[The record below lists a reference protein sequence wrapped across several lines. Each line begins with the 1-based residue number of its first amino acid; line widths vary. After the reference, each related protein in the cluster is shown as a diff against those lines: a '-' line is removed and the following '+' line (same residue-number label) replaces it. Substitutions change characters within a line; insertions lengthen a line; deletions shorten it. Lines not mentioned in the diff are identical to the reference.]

1 MVTGNDDSIEVE
13 NNNESI
19 GPTVNNQAT
28 NVSNKILIKGR
39 KMKRL
44 TKKLNELDESDEE
57 FFNSSDD
64 KKKSKS
70 NQQSENSSVKS
81 SDDNNKT
88 FGLKFHNKLLN
99 TGKILSHWND
109 NPQKIIVDMKLME
122 RTNKIIQKIA
132 TVGLDNPINNA
143 NDNETNFESKPLERW
158 SSNIHPEHEIDKT
171 NPIIEEKLA
180 RIQQVETQIA
190 RSESTKNDETIFYD
204 KENCPVSND
213 MEKSKEFF
221 DKTLSINDTA
231 QVLKNFSSIT
241 NSWLSG
247 LSSATKLVGEAT
259 KTAASTT
266 MNHAAKHLVNAQNII
281 STNASAV
288 VDLSLPVGKNLQKV
302 FESEDNQISNAEQD
316 SFVTDD
322 WINNDDDDWDDPIVL
337 NNKSEPV
344 LNETKKFKRIS
355 PIISNSIKSLEKEV
369 SLDEQSTKM
378 TESDCTEKI
387 DSKANDDGWDDWDD
401 DVETNEENVESSL
414 DDLKSSNVEDKTL
427 NLIIEEFPKESVQAM
442 DEQNDWDDNEI
453 DIQITDE
460 QLDSPEMEQKSENED
475 NDVNQ
480 TTLEESPSH
489 QQNNDELT
497 ESELEERRKAVFPG
511 IGRIYDDDGVQ
522 ILCTCP
528 AYYPPPENVD
538 DNEDEIVN
546 GWDDQDDNEIELQI
560 PDEQPNLPEMVENDV
575 EQTTPEESPSDQQNN
590 DELTEAELEER
601 RKAIFPGIGRIYDD
615 NGVQILCICPAYH
628 PPPTDTV
635 NENDDE
641 IVDGWDDW
649 EDKDIDVPDEQSD
662 PTEIEPKPEEIEQPI
677 EDAIHLNNVNDTLLI
692 EENESNNQETDL
704 NDNKKQESP
713 IPSSFDIEK
722 PFSDEKIST
731 NSDSQLEFEN
741 FECNIPAEPMS
752 DSDEIK
758 DENIQT
764 VIKNFNVLSS
774 APLPEK
780 IDIQICDE
788 QPDLPE
794 MEENDVEQTTTEKSP
809 SDQQNVDHELRIS
822 DEDFIMNC
830 NQEEKNDWCDEN
842 IDIQNEMKI
851 DNDDD
856 DEVINED
863 LQSNMIENH
872 VENNHDV
879 KSINSNDGETNF
891 VDCSQSDQFD
901 SSTVQLES
909 IQTSFNE
916 PEKIDSAV
924 LILPH
929 STESPEHKI
938 VKKSDPI
945 FDDEQDGWNESPQHK
960 ISDPVFD
967 DKQDGWDD
975 WEEEPE
981 KPQFDHNKSL
991 KSEEKMKTSGVE
1003 FESVSNIEQE
1013 NSENLEDIEK
1023 SKLNS
1028 IVNNKESTTTKAK
1041 SEKSQPKFKEITDN
1055 NDDWND
1061 WTEKDSKI
1069 VETKPLLKTD
1079 SKINRLLS
1087 KNKPKFNIV
1096 DRFDSDSKDQQ
1107 NKTKP
1112 KFAKIVDDDN
1122 DWNEQ
1127 DWTESSSNTKKTS
1140 SVTIKSVT
1148 NKSSQHSSMATAM
1161 MAPASISSKQYQQ
1174 LYNQVQSSNSHYSNN
1189 SSQQSLPPTSSGG
1202 DFRSALKTAAVSTM
1216 SHAVRNW
1223 SFNPVSIF
1231 DSVVDNLSNVVG
1243 VPSAEEMATMMRKQ
1257 NQQQQPKKN

>member
-1 MVTGNDDSIEVE
+1 
-13 NNNESI
+13 
-19 GPTVNNQAT
+19 
-28 NVSNKILIKGR
+28 
-39 KMKRL
+39 MKRL

-70 NQQSENSSVKS
+70 NQQSENSSEKS
-81 SDDNNKT
+81 SDDNNKP

-158 SSNIHPEHEIDKT
+158 SSSIHPEHEIDKT

-180 RIQQVETQIA
+180 RIQQVEKQIA
-190 RSESTKNDETIFYD
+190 RSESIKNDETIFYD
-204 KENCPVSND
+204 KENCPLSND

-302 FESEDNQISNAEQD
+302 FESEDKQVSNAEQD

-322 WINNDDDDWDDPIVL
+322 WINNDDDDDWDDPIVL
-337 NNKSEPV
+337 TKKIEPV
-344 LNETKKFKRIS
+344 SNETNEIQRIS
-355 PIISNSIKSLEKEV
+355 PIISNSIKSLEKV
-369 SLDEQSTKM
+369 MSSDEQSTKM
-378 TESDCTEKI
+378 TESDGIEKI

-401 DVETNEENVESSL
+401 ETNEENVESSL
-414 DDLKSSNVEDKTL
+414 DDLKSKNVEDKTS
-427 NLIIEEFPKESVQAM
+427 NLIIEEFPKESNQAM

-460 QLDSPEMEQKSENED
+460 QLDSPEMEQKSEENED
-475 NDVNQ
+475 NDVEP
-480 TTLEESPSH
+480 TTPEESPSD

-511 IGRIYDDDGVQ
+511 IGRIYNDDGVQ

-560 PDEQPNLPEMVENDV
+560 PDEQPNLPEIEENNVD
-575 EQTTPEESPSDQQNN
+575 QTTLEEESPSDQQNN

-628 PPPTDTV
+628 PPPTDAV
-635 NENDDE
+635 NDNDDE

-649 EDKDIDVPDEQSD
+649 EDKDIDVPDEQPD

-677 EDAIHLNNVNDTLLI
+677 EDSIHSNNVNDTLLI
-692 EENESNNQETDL
+692 EENESNNQETDS
-704 NDNKKQESP
+704 NDNKNQEST

-731 NSDSQLEFEN
+731 NPDSQWENSEN
-741 FECNIPAEPMS
+741 FECNIPIETMS

-758 DENIQT
+758 DENITT

-774 APLPEK
+774 APIPEE

-851 DNDDD
+851 DDDDD

-863 LQSNMIENH
+863 LQSSMIENH
-872 VENNHDV
+872 VENNHDL
-879 KSINSNDGETNF
+879 KSSNSNDGESNI
-891 VDCSQSDQFD
+891 VDNSIDNQFD
-901 SSTVQLES
+901 SSTEQLES

-924 LILPH
+924 VILPH
-929 STESPEHKI
+929 STETAMHKIVKKSDPIFDDKQDGWNESPEHKI

-945 FDDEQDGWNESPQHK
+945 FDDEQDGWTESPQHK
-960 ISDPVFD
+960 IVKKSDPIFD
-967 DKQDGWDD
+967 DKEDGWDD
-975 WEEEPE
+975 WEEKPE

-991 KSEEKMKTSGVE
+991 KSEEKMKTSSIE
-1003 FESVSNIEQE
+1003 FESVSNVPIEQR
-1013 NSENLEDIEK
+1013 NSENLEDIKK

-1028 IVNNKESTTTKAK
+1028 IVKNKESITTKAK
-1041 SEKSQPKFKEITDN
+1041 SEKSQPKFKDITDN

-1096 DRFDSDSKDQQ
+1096 DRFDSDSKEQQ
-1107 NKTKP
+1107 NKAKP

-1122 DWNEQ
+1122 WNEQ
-1127 DWTESSSNTKKTS
+1127 DWNESSLSNTKKTS
-1140 SVTIKSVT
+1140 AITTKSVT
-1148 NKSSQHSSMATAM
+1148 NKSYQQSMATAM

-1174 LYNQVQSSNSHYSNN
+1174 LYNQVQSNSYYPN
-1189 SSQQSLPPTSSGG
+1189 SSQQSLPTTPTSSGG

-1231 DSVVDNLSNVVG
+1231 DSVG
-1243 VPSAEEMATMMRKQ
+1243 K
-1257 NQQQQPKKN
+1257 